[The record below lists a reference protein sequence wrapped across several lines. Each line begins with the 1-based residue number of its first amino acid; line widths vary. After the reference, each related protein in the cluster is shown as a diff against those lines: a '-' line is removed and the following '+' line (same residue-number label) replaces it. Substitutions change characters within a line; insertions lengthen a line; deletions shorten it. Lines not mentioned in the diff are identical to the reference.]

1 MTNPRLL
8 GFATI
13 CFSLAMCAAVLADM
27 WAYAAFAGLCSAATL
42 ALLALEARR
51 YG

>member
-1 MTNPRLL
+1 MTTLRLL

-27 WAYAAFAGLCSAATL
+27 WAYAAFAGLCAAGTL
-42 ALLALEARR
+42 ALLALEAKR
-51 YG
+51 G